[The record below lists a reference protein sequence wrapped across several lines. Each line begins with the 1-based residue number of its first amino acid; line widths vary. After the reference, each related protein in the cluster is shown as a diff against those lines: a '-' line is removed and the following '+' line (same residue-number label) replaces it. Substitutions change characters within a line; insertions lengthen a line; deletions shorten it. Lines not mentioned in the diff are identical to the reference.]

1 MTQCSSCASSD
12 PCIARQ
18 GRCLDRGTTYLPAA
32 GVKARSMMGTA
43 ASTRQADCVALLG
56 GVYTFVERQPACW
69 SRGAARS
76 CRSTRSSSRDKGS
89 SPVTVAE
96 LLLALREGPALRHL
110 ARVHTSIAATP
121 SECLPLSVPPSL
133 VERGARAAAGL
144 AARRPRAGRYR
155 LSRPC
160 PGKIRRSSDFKP
172 YPHFKCCPLEVP
184 PLARACHGRAPSSAS

>member
-1 MTQCSSCASSD
+1 MRSTHARVRTSAALHASLLSAAASSQSCASMTQCSSCASSD

-89 SPVTVAE
+89 IPVTVDKF
-96 LLLALREGPALRHL
+96 PAYSLSGRGRL
-110 ARVHTSIAATP
+110 CAT
-121 SECLPLSVPPSL
+121 SL
-133 VERGARAAAGL
+133 VCTHRSPPLRPSASPCLFPPRSSNAGRARRRAWPRGGRGL
-144 AARRPRAGRYR
+144 AGT
-155 LSRPC
+155 
-160 PGKIRRSSDFKP
+160 G
-172 YPHFKCCPLEVP
+172 
-184 PLARACHGRAPSSAS
+184 